1 MNKGIP
7 LIVAGPSGCGK
18 DTLLRVLFERYPA
31 IKFSISAVTRPR
43 RGSDTEDGKYRF
55 VTREQFEQMIANDE
69 LLEHNEY
76 LGNYY
81 GTPARPVADAIDSG
95 SDIVLEIDVNGA
107 EQIRRRLPGAVSVF
121 IMPPWMEVLRSRL
134 SGRGTDAA
142 EVVAKRLEQA
152 EREIGR
158 SGEFDYVVVN
168 DDLNVAVDEIY
179 SILKAEKAK
188 LTK

>member
-43 RGSDTEDGKYRF
+43 RGSDTEDGKYQF

-121 IMPPWMEVLRSRL
+121 IMPPSMEVLR
-134 SGRGTDAA
+134 
-142 EVVAKRLEQA
+142 KRLEQA